1 MRAICRNMT
10 CICILFFLT
19 ACDKSGKLVPL
30 LPGAPPGW
38 NVEGQAT
45 SQHISGVGYSSMR
58 SYLLTGN
65 TPGLKIQ
72 RVKVQI
78 LVAEKDAQKKDLAKM
93 FLGPMAGF
101 WEQTTVK
108 GFKASD
114 SPLISGQSYSL
125 VVYPNSTTYVQIIA
139 YGGGAEPDY
148 DTSEK
153 GKEIVNTF
161 ADKIDFAQIAA
172 LK

>member
-1 MRAICRNMT
+1 MVY
-10 CICILFFLT
+10 ICILLILT
-19 ACDKSGKLVPL
+19 ACEKSGKLAPF
-30 LPGAPPGW
+30 LPDAPAGW
-38 NVEGQAT
+38 NVEGQVT
-45 SQHISGVGYSSMR
+45 SQHVSGVGYSSMR
-58 SYLLTGN
+58 SYVPSGSTQGS
-65 TPGLKIQ
+65 KIQ

-78 LVAEKDAQKKDLAKM
+78 TVADKDAQKKDLSKIL
-93 FLGPMAGF
+93 LGPMAGF

-114 SPLISGQSYSL
+114 SPLISGESYSL

-139 YGGGAEPDY
+139 YSGGAESDY
-148 DTSEK
+148 DTAEK

-161 ADKIDFAQIAA
+161 ADKINYSQIAA